1 MEGVLVEAIDNQ
13 KGTGKVKISADV
25 WNVRSCEVAV
35 PVGKKV
41 RIVAVSGNQVDVEEI
56 IDFQDYLE
64 KNFERKLNE

>member
-1 MEGVLVEAIDNQ
+1 
-13 KGTGKVKISADV
+13 
-25 WNVRSCEVAV
+25 V